1 MISAIVSIFLIIG
14 VILSIVAAVGL
25 HRLKDPYT
33 RLHATSAIN
42 SFGLISIL
50 VASVF
55 YFVEESAVTS
65 LRQLLAVFFIFITVP
80 AGTHILSR
88 AAIVRDVHVWKPDGS
103 ELRQHEVEI
112 IQTIKRQSE
121 ERRAHR
127 LREEVQGREGLDGAK
142 RS

>member
-14 VILSIVAAVGL
+14 VILSIVAAVRL

-33 RLHATSAIN
+33 RRHGTPAIN
-42 SFGLISIL
+42 SSGLIAIL

-55 YFVEESAVTS
+55 YLVQESAAPS
-65 LRQLLAVFFIFITVP
+65 LRQLLAVFFIFIAGP

-88 AAIVRDVHVWKPDGS
+88 AAIVRAVHVWKPDGS

-127 LREEVQGREGLDGAK
+127 LREEEQGR
-142 RS
+142 